1 MRVATTLLAV
11 LAAGSALAADRWE
24 TGTFCDDDGAASTC
38 NELVHGTLQT
48 AHDLEGPGGTP
59 DQDWAVVQTRARHSY
74 EARVRSNTLIWDGP
88 TCLSACSRLD
98 RVDAGGVILNPGI
111 YPGAGVGSGGI
122 FRSTV
127 VVRWQAAVAEKQY
140 LRVIG
145 FPSTGESAA
154 DQYDLE
160 LFDTTVFVPRFNNTS
175 TQVTVL
181 IVQNTTPD
189 LVTGSIRF
197 QNGAGDLVHT
207 AALSVTGHGVQVVNT
222 ATVSALAGMSGSVS
236 IAHDGGYG
244 ALAGKAVAVEP
255 ETGFTFDTP
264 LVSLPR

>member
-1 MRVATTLLAV
+1 MRIPTTLLLV

-24 TGTFCDDDGAASTC
+24 TGTFCDDDNAVDTC

-48 AHDLEGPGGTP
+48 GHDLEGPSGTP
-59 DQDWAVVQTRARHSY
+59 DQDWFVVQTRERHSY
-74 EARVRSNTLIWDGP
+74 EARVRSNTVLWDGP
-88 TCLSACSRLD
+88 TCLNSCSRLD
-98 RVDAGGVILNPGI
+98 RVSAAGGILNTGT
-111 YPGAGVGSGGI
+111 YPGVGVGSGGI

-127 VVRWQAAVAEKQY
+127 VVRWLAAAAEKQY

-145 FPSTGESAA
+145 FPSSGASAA
-154 DQYDLE
+154 DQYDVE
-160 LFDTTVFVPRFNNTS
+160 FFDTTAFVPRFNNTS
-175 TQVTVL
+175 SQVTVL

-207 AALSVTGHGVQVVNT
+207 AALSVTGHGVQLLNT
-222 ATVSALAGMSGSVS
+222 STVPALAGMSGSVV
-236 IAHDGGYG
+236 IAHNGGYG
-244 ALAGKAVAVEP
+244 ALAGKAVAIEP

-264 LVSLPR
+264 LEIVPR